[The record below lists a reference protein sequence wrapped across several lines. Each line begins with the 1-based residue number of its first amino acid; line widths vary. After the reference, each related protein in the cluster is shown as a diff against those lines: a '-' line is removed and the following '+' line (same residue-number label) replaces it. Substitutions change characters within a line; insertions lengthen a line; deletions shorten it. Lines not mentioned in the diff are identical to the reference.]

1 MVMCRGSVVRPEPID
16 ESELP
21 KKILPYN
28 VWNEA
33 NFYYQ
38 INSDKYEGIASQLG
52 ADPLIASLLDNLGI
66 LFCLWQDSS

>member
-1 MVMCRGSVVRPEPID
+1 MVMCRGICCQTEPID
-16 ESELP
+16 ESERP

-52 ADPLIASLLDNLGI
+52 ADPLIASLLDNLDNSV
-66 LFCLWQDSS
+66 CLWQDRS